1 MRLMTTYVNDNYPI
15 VIEQGALNQPYDF
28 SKYDFRFAFIDEQVY
43 QYHAVMIDTFLNKHQ
58 IKKVV
63 IPSGEKIKQLKFYE
77 EYINL
82 LLEHK
87 ITRNSCLF
95 AIGGGACGDFT
106 GFVAA
111 SILRG
116 IDFIQIPTTILAH
129 DSAVG
134 GKVGINS
141 KYGKNLIGAFKRPKA
156 VIYDLRFLST
166 LSTTETLSGFTELIK
181 HVFINPNLDIYR
193 LMNDFKEMNDL
204 KDFHKLESWLTKG
217 IQTKLEIVIQDEFEG
232 NKRKYLN
239 FGHTFGHAIEVVNR
253 IPHGIA
259 VHYGIIF
266 ALVLANFPSKFI
278 NQYVKWTSQ
287 LGYPNDQIQMMDFNF
302 YLEKMKQDKKNKG
315 QHVHFVLLKKN
326 DKDQKNILLI
336 ESIEEEALYNTFNAF
351 KAIVGESNEK

>member
-1 MRLMTTYVNDNYPI
+1 MRLMTTYDNDNYPI
-15 VIEQGALNQPYDF
+15 VIEQGALNHPFDF

-43 QYHAVMIDTFLNKHQ
+43 QYHAVMIDQFLYTHQ
-58 IKKVV
+58 INKVL
-63 IPSGEKIKQLKFYE
+63 IPSGEKIKQLKYYE

-111 SILRG
+111 TLLRG
-116 IDFIQIPTTILAH
+116 IDFIQVPTTILAH

-134 GKVGINS
+134 GKVGINTNF
-141 KYGKNLIGAFKRPKA
+141 GKNLIGAFKRPQA
-156 VIYDLRFLST
+156 VIYDLRFLSS
-166 LSTTETLSGFTELIK
+166 LSKTETLSGFTELIK
-181 HVFINPNLDIYR
+181 HVLINPSLDMNH
-193 LMNDFKEMNDL
+193 LMNDFNTMNDF
-204 KDFHKLESWLTKG
+204 KDFNKLESWLTKG

-232 NKRKYLN
+232 NQRKYLN

-266 ALVLANFPSKFI
+266 ALILANYPSTFI
-278 NQYVKWTSQ
+278 NQYVNWTRQ
-287 LGYPNDQIQMMDFNF
+287 LGYPNDHIQMMDFNL

-326 DKDQKNILLI
+326 GTDQKDALMIEAIDEAALL
-336 ESIEEEALYNTFNAF
+336 NTFRAF
-351 KAIVGESNEK
+351 KEIVGE